1 MPQLRW
7 ALCDSQGRL
16 LAPIDQFEQDGL
28 QLGLNDIRTGTVT
41 VSIEDPVVPLVT
53 SMATR
58 LKAWLNGS
66 IILNAPVFLPSHDC
80 STGGQPGTL
89 AISATDNLRLATAFT
104 RAFAEQLGVDQSE
117 IMALLVEAGDATAV
131 EKAAG
136 VLGHG
141 IIRGSLA
148 ASVLRDRT
156 YYDLTNI
163 WEALLNM
170 SQVIDGPDFEL
181 EPLDRDDGVFA
192 QLNTYYPKQGTDLS
206 DSVALE
212 YGVGASN
219 ASGFGWQPSGEQ
231 LCNRFICAGE
241 TPEESPTTPAWL
253 SENLESQRLYGIYE
267 GNEVDTEV
275 SEVQTLKEKADNVVA
290 TRAFPL
296 DFVTV
301 QPAVQEAG
309 SAEVAFGV
317 PPRFGPHT
325 DPDADFWLGDTIR
338 IIAREGELSKTL
350 TGRAVVAT
358 LNTADAAGNVAVAVG
373 FSPPDHAAGVTGEEL
388 ALTLGP
394 PNQTAGEEST
404 VPTEEPPLPEEG
416 WAPEPE
422 PEPEEFDEPDVGG
435 PGPPGKRRRHKKK
448 FPIGPAIPVG

>member
-16 LAPIDQFEQDGL
+16 LAPIDQFEQDSL
-28 QLGLNDIRTGTVT
+28 TVGLNDIRTATVT
-41 VSIEDPVVPLVT
+41 VSIEDPVVSLVQ

-58 LKAWLNGS
+58 LKAWLNGH
-66 IILNAPVFLPSHDC
+66 IVLNAPVFLPDHNC
-80 STGGQPGTL
+80 SMQGQAGTL
-89 AISATDNLRLATAFT
+89 AVSATDNLRLATAFV
-104 RAFAEQLGVDQSE
+104 RAFADLFGVDQSE
-117 IMALLVEAGDATAV
+117 IMALLMEAADATAT
-131 EKAAG
+131 EKADG

-141 IIRGSLA
+141 IIRGALA
-148 ASVLRDRT
+148 ASVLRDRS

-181 EPLDRDDGVFA
+181 EPLDREDGVFA
-192 QLNTYYPKQGTDLS
+192 QLNTFYPKQGTDRS
-206 DSVALE
+206 GSVTLE
-212 YGVGASN
+212 YGVGATN
-219 ASGFGWQPSGEQ
+219 ASSFGWQPSGEQ

-241 TPEESPTTPAWL
+241 TPEGSPTTPAWL

-275 SEVQTLKEKADNVVA
+275 SEVPTLKEKADNVVA

-296 DFVTV
+296 DFVTI
-301 QPAVQEAG
+301 QPAIQEPG
-309 SAEVAFGV
+309 RDEVEFGV
-317 PPRFGPHT
+317 PPRFGPPT
-325 DPDADFWLGDTIR
+325 DPDADFWLGDTTKIV
-338 IIAREGELSKTL
+338 AREGELNKTL

-358 LNTADAAGNVAVAVG
+358 LSTADEAGNVAVAVG
-373 FSPPDHAAGVTGEEL
+373 FSPPDHVAGVTGQEV

-394 PNQTAGEEST
+394 PNQTAGEEPT

-416 WAPEPE
+416 WVPEMAL
-422 PEPEEFDEPDVGG
+422 EEAGNGG
-435 PGPPGKRRRHKKK
+435 GGGDGGKKK
-448 FPIGPAIPVG
+448 FRRNDPIRKRPAH

>member
-16 LAPIDQFEQDGL
+16 LAPIDQFEEDNL

-41 VSIEDPVVPLVT
+41 VSIEDPIVSLVA

-58 LKAWLNGS
+58 LKAWLNGC
-66 IILNAPVFLPSHDC
+66 IVLNAPVFLPNHEC
-80 STGGQPGTL
+80 SSGGQAGTL
-89 AISATDNLRLATAFT
+89 TISATDNLRLATAFT
-104 RAFAEQLGVDQSE
+104 RAFAEQIGVDQSE
-117 IMALLVEAGDATAV
+117 IMALLMEAGDATAA

-141 IIRGSLA
+141 IIRGALA

-163 WEALLNM
+163 WEALVNM

-181 EPLDRDDGVFA
+181 EPLDRDDGVFG
-192 QLNTYYPKQGTDLS
+192 QLNTYYPKQGIDRS
-206 DSVALE
+206 GSVALE
-212 YGVGASN
+212 YGVGATN

-275 SEVQTLKEKADNVVA
+275 SEVPTLKEKADNVVA

-301 QPAVQEAG
+301 QPALQEADRD
-309 SAEVAFGV
+309 EVEFGV
-317 PPRFGPHT
+317 PPRFGPPT
-325 DPDADFWLGDTIR
+325 DPDADFWLGDTLG

-350 TGRAVVAT
+350 IGRAVVVT
-358 LNTADAAGNVAVAVG
+358 LSTADDAGNVAVAVG
-373 FSPPDHAAGVTGEEL
+373 FSPPDHVAGVTGEEVT
-388 ALTLGP
+388 LTLGP

-404 VPTEEPPLPEEG
+404 VPTEEPPLPEEE
-416 WAPEPE
+416 WAPEPIVE
-422 PEPEEFDEPDVGG
+422 EAPEESAPSGG
-435 PGPPGKRRRHKKK
+435 GGRRKK
-448 FPIGPAIPVG
+448 FRRGDPINKRPHR